1 MAIFNSY
8 FDITRGYS
16 YVKLPEG
23 TFFVGGRLIIPFIL
37 HRSLC
42 GYHLMESRQ
51 MVNGGIIGN
60 SGGSYCIYRWLHI
73 IIYMIYVYDMYIY
86 IYIHT
91 YIYMYMICIY
101 IYIHTYINVYDM
113 YIYMYTYIYI
123 YVYDMYIYIY
133 IHIYTYIYIYICIWY
148 VYIYTYI
155 YIYIYIYID
164 VYDMYIYIYI
174 LYIDQSWPIV
184 ETLNLRWEGGCRW
197 GWRFI
202 FHMAPWHQVQKA
214 FIGYSMVR
222 TMATTVMAMAT
233 SYNWWFQWDNKDSIN
248 GVTC

>member
-86 IYIHT
+86 IY
-91 YIYMYMICIY
+91 
-101 IYIHTYINVYDM
+101 VYDM
-113 YIYMYTYIYI
+113 
-123 YVYDMYIYIY
+123 
-133 IHIYTYIYIYICIWY
+133 
-148 VYIYTYI
+148 
-155 YIYIYIYID
+155 
-164 VYDMYIYIYI
+164 YIYI